1 MCSMPST
8 HSSLIFHVVFST
20 KEREVWFP
28 PDFRPRL
35 HAYLGG
41 IIRNS
46 GGTAYAVGGT
56 GDHVHLLIGLKPTDI
71 IPDLIRVVKAE
82 SSKWIKGELNR
93 TAFAWQDGYGVFSV
107 SASGARIIGTLSPG
121 VAPPATFGASL
132 PGLRRQALPVEA
144 AFPLP
149 LPRAGGAAARAA

>member
-1 MCSMPST
+1 MPST

-46 GGTAYAVGGT
+46 GGIAYAVGGT
-56 GDHVHLLIGLKPTDI
+56 GDHVHLLIGLKPTDVI
-71 IPDLIRVVKAE
+71 LDLIRVVKAE

-107 SASGARIIGTLSPG
+107 SASGLEAVRGYVLGQEEHHRTRTFQEEYLAMLKKSG
-121 VAPPATFGASL
+121 VGYDERYL
-132 PGLRRQALPVEA
+132 W
-144 AFPLP
+144 
-149 LPRAGGAAARAA
+149 

>member
-1 MCSMPST
+1 MPST

-46 GGTAYAVGGT
+46 GGIAYAVGGT
-56 GDHVHLLIGLKPTDI
+56 GDHVHLLIGLKPTDV
-71 IPDLIRVVKAE
+71 IPDLLRVVKAE
-82 SSKWIKGELNR
+82 SSKWIKGELNQ

-132 PGLRRQALPVEA
+132 PGLRKQALPPQA

>member
-1 MCSMPST
+1 MPST

-28 PDFRPRL
+28 PDFCPRL

-46 GGTAYAVGGT
+46 GSTAYAVGGT
-56 GDHVHLLIGLKPTDI
+56 GDHVHLLIGLKPTDV

-82 SSKWIKGELNR
+82 SSKWIQGELNR

-107 SASGARIIGTLSPG
+107 STSGARMMGTLSPG

-132 PGLRRQALPVEA
+132 PGLRKQALPSQA

-149 LPRAGGAAARAA
+149 LPRAGGAVARAA